1 MTTILCYGDS
11 NTHGTTPMRHMDDVG
26 RFPFA
31 ERWPGIMKAALGP
44 GHEIIEA
51 GLPGRTTVFDDPI
64 EGAYRNG
71 KRMLQGCLESH
82 RPLDV
87 VVLALGVN
95 DLKARFSLS
104 AYDIARGVGVLV
116 QMINTVTGVTG
127 KPAKVLVLSPP
138 HILCTGWLAPMFA
151 GGDAKSRALAPL
163 VAAEAAYHGADCLDL
178 APAAKVSPVDGI
190 HFDAAGQR
198 AIGEAVAAKI
208 KGRRA

>member
-11 NTHGTTPMRHMDDVG
+11 NTHGTMPMAHMDDVG

-31 ERWPGIMKAALGP
+31 ERWPGILKSTLGP
-44 GHEIIEA
+44 VVAVIEE

-82 RPLDV
+82 RPLDI

-104 AYDIARGVGVLV
+104 PYDIARGVGVLV
-116 QMINTVTGVTG
+116 QMVKTVTGAKG
-127 KPAKVLVLSPP
+127 EAAKVLVLSPA

-151 GGDAKSRALAPL
+151 GGDAKSRALAPI

-178 APAAKVSPVDGI
+178 ARVANVSPIDGI
-190 HFDAAGQR
+190 HFDAAGQQ
-198 AIGEAVAAKI
+198 AIGAAVAARI
-208 KGRRA
+208 KWWRT